1 MIKDPPLWQRLF
13 ARDCL
18 WELVK
23 ERREPKM
30 SSLPTRGTFISEML
44 WQSQHQLNDRSRS
57 LVLQSVRLSYFRK
70 LRCRLRSGS
79 GTGSGTPLQWHG
91 MAWQVQEYHLAKR
104 RKRTKADPICFGAH
118 ARRRGGRIEGGAK
131 RSAGIAARLGG
142 SQRAETRNLASI

>member
-1 MIKDPPLWQRLF
+1 MATAFCARLF
-13 ARDCL
+13 VGT
-18 WELVK
+18 WER

-44 WQSQHQLNDRSRS
+44 WQSQHQLNDRSS
-57 LVLQSVRLSYFRK
+57 VLQSVRLSHFRK

-118 ARRRGGRIEGGAK
+118 ARARARRRGRIEGGAK

-142 SQRAETRNLASI
+142 PQRAETRNLASI